1 MEQHS
6 LWALAQAS
14 VGARPRP
21 APRPLEFQPSD
32 VAPQAMS
39 LRPRRST
46 TTSLLQRKSKE
57 TSAARGRVGLERTM
71 VRHVRFQHYY
81 YCYYY

>member
-39 LRPRRST
+39 LRPRST
-46 TTSLLQRKSKE
+46 WSASMLRRKSKE
-57 TSAARGRVGLERTM
+57 ASARRARTGLERTM
-71 VRHVRFQHYY
+71 PQHVRFQQ
-81 YCYYY
+81 